1 MTFWQLLY
9 FIGIVGGV
17 YIFIEIV
24 GWITDE
30 SKVANKGLF
39 KAWKLAIRTDIE
51 RTKTLVR
58 QHHEKKRSS

>member
-1 MTFWQLLY
+1 MTLWQWFY
-9 FIGIVGGV
+9 FFGIIAGV

-39 KAWKLAIRTDIE
+39 KAWKLAIKTDYE
-51 RTKTLVR
+51 RTKTLWR
-58 QHHEKKRSS
+58 NRHEKKRSS

>member
-9 FIGIVGGV
+9 FVGIVGGV

-30 SKVANKGLF
+30 SKVANKGLL
-39 KAWKLAIRTDIE
+39 KAWKLAIRTDYE
-51 RTKTLVR
+51 RTKTLWR
-58 QHHEKKRSS
+58 NRHEKKRPS